1 MPRRKPENRTI
12 EVILLESNKHL
23 WERFEKVKVKP
34 IYARNV
40 LLPNNMAVLATKDMV
55 NKYAQKIETA
65 EKERKLKVEWFQGF
79 LVNIQKDGG
88 ITFTGKVNKEG
99 TLYAKIDE
107 ADIAKLIKDTYK
119 VDVEDHF
126 FKLKKKITSVG
137 DYNVPFIYKELKG
150 DLLVKVL
157 AENPDVVEKKVKE
170 EVVEETKEDD
180 NKEETKED
188 DKVE

>member
-40 LLPNNMAVLATKDMV
+40 LLPKNMAVLATKDMV

-65 EKERKLKVEWFQGF
+65 EKERKLKAEWFQGL

-188 DKVE
+188 DKSE

>member
-40 LLPNNMAVLATKDMV
+40 LLPKNMAVLATKDMV

-65 EKERKLKVEWFQGF
+65 EKERKLKAEWFQGL

-170 EVVEETKEDD
+170 EVVEEIKEDD

-188 DKVE
+188 DKSE